1 MTNGYVHQI
10 GTFQYR
16 GHTIEAYV
24 VKPTPAPGSGHAPQR
39 PIPIWAVKVDN
50 DRFDAFPAS
59 PGDTEEEVRERLE
72 RWLDEH
78 LRSTDR

>member
-1 MTNGYVHQI
+1 MTRGYVDQI
-10 GTFQYR
+10 GTFKYR

-24 VKPTPAPGSGHAPQR
+24 VTPPPAPSKGQAPR
-39 PIPIWAVKVDN
+39 RAIPIWTVKVDN

-59 PGDTEEEVRERLE
+59 PGDTEEEVRERLK

-78 LRSTDR
+78 LSTTDR

>member
-1 MTNGYVHQI
+1 MTRGYVDQI

-16 GHTIEAYV
+16 GHSIEAYV
-24 VKPTPAPGSGHAPQR
+24 VKPAPAPDSGQEPRRA
-39 PIPIWAVKVDN
+39 IPVWTVKVDN

-59 PGDTEEEVRERLE
+59 PGDTEAEVRARLK

-78 LRSTDR
+78 LRLSGR